1 MPIARCCTATRRNC
15 ARCARLT
22 GSKRCISVL
31 RGAFWG
37 KGWGTLALPHPP
49 PRKCYAPLSLSLSH
63 LLPCP
68 ANLLVR
74 RSPPK
79 RLESTTQSGN
89 AVGPVLSSDLPQH
102 PSSHP
107 FSLFRFT
114 LARSLARSLLPP
126 PPAAPTPPLRFAHL
140 PRTDVPDQPL
150 LPPRFLS
157 FFLSLSFAQREV
169 VFSSRDLSVQ
179 HRPLFAAPLLKGVKV
194 LFVSF
199 LLFFLYVMLEF
210 WRDSERSK

>member
-22 GSKRCISVL
+22 GSKRCISRGILGQRL
-31 RGAFWG
+31 RNAR
-37 KGWGTLALPHPP
+37 PP
-49 PRKCYAPLSLSLSH
+49 PSSSSSSSKMLRSTLSLSLSH
-63 LLPCP
+63 LLPCR

-114 LARSLARSLLPP
+114 LARSLTRFPHHRQ
-126 PPAAPTPPLRFAHL
+126 PPLRRFASPTSRARMYPISRSFRL
-140 PRTDVPDQPL
+140 AF
-150 LPPRFLS
+150 FLS
-157 FFLSLSFAQREV
+157 FLLSLSFAQREV

>member
-68 ANLLVR
+68 ANLLAAPHPNGWSRQRCRAGAFVR
-74 RSPPK
+74 PTP
-79 RLESTTQSGN
+79 T
-89 AVGPVLSSDLPQH
+89 
-102 PSSHP
+102 
-107 FSLFRFT
+107 
-114 LARSLARSLLPP
+114 SLLPP
-126 PPAAPTPPLRFAHL
+126 LFTLPLHSHSLSRSLPPPPTHRQPPLRRFASL
-140 PRTDVPDQPL
+140 TSRARMYPISRSFRL
-150 LPPRFLS
+150 AFFLS
-157 FFLSLSFAQREV
+157 FFLSPSPSERWYSLPAIFPYSIGPY
-169 VFSSRDLSVQ
+169 S
-179 HRPLFAAPLLKGVKV
+179 PLHFLKG
-194 LFVSF
+194 
-199 LLFFLYVMLEF
+199 
-210 WRDSERSK
+210 

>member
-22 GSKRCISVL
+22 GSKRCISRGILGQRL
-31 RGAFWG
+31 RNAR
-37 KGWGTLALPHPP
+37 PP
-49 PRKCYAPLSLSLSH
+49 PSSSSKMLRSTLSLSLSPPP
-63 LLPCP
+63 LP
-68 ANLLVR
+68 R
-74 RSPPK
+74 QSPRPP
-79 RLESTTQSGN
+79 LPTQTVGVDD
-89 AVGPVLSSDLPQH
+89 AVGQRCRAGAFVRPTP
-102 PSSHP
+102 
-107 FSLFRFT
+107 T
-114 LARSLARSLLPP
+114 SLLPP
-126 PPAAPTPPLRFAHL
+126 LFTLPLHSRSLSRSLPPPPVAPTPLRFAHL

>member
-22 GSKRCISVL
+22 GSKRCISRGILGQRL
-31 RGAFWG
+31 RNAR
-37 KGWGTLALPHPP
+37 PP
-49 PRKCYAPLSLSLSH
+49 PSSSSSSSKMLRSTLSLSLSH
-63 LLPCP
+63 LLPCR

-157 FFLSLSFAQREV
+157 FFPSFSLLRPARGGILFPRSFRTA
-169 VFSSRDLSVQ
+169 
-179 HRPLFAAPLLKGVKV
+179 
-194 LFVSF
+194 
-199 LLFFLYVMLEF
+199 
-210 WRDSERSK
+210 

>member
-22 GSKRCISVL
+22 GSKRCISRGILGQRL
-31 RGAFWG
+31 RNAR
-37 KGWGTLALPHPP
+37 PP
-49 PRKCYAPLSLSLSH
+49 PSSSSSSSKMLRSTLSLSLSH

-157 FFLSLSFAQREV
+157 FFPSFSLLRPARGGILFPRSFRTA
-169 VFSSRDLSVQ
+169 
-179 HRPLFAAPLLKGVKV
+179 
-194 LFVSF
+194 
-199 LLFFLYVMLEF
+199 
-210 WRDSERSK
+210 

>member
-22 GSKRCISVL
+22 GSKRCISRGILGQRL
-31 RGAFWG
+31 RNAR
-37 KGWGTLALPHPP
+37 PP
-49 PRKCYAPLSLSLSH
+49 PSSSSKMLRSTLSLSLTFS
-63 LLPCP
+63 P
-68 ANLLVR
+68 AAPISSSAAPHPNGWSRR
-74 RSPPK
+74 RSRATLSGRCFRPTYPNIPPPFH
-79 RLESTTQSGN
+79 SS
-89 AVGPVLSSDLPQH
+89 ASLS
-102 PSSHP
+102 
-107 FSLFRFT
+107 
-114 LARSLARSLLPP
+114 LALSLARCFPHHRQ
-126 PPAAPTPPLRFAHL
+126 PPLRRFASPTSRARMYPISRSFRL
-140 PRTDVPDQPL
+140 AF
-150 LPPRFLS
+150 FLS
-157 FFLSLSFAQREV
+157 FLLSLSFAQREV

>member
-22 GSKRCISVL
+22 GSKRCISRGILGQRL
-31 RGAFWG
+31 RNARPSPSSSS
-37 KGWGTLALPHPP
+37 KMLRST
-49 PRKCYAPLSLSLSH
+49 LSLSLSH

-114 LARSLARSLLPP
+114 LARSLARFPHHRQ
-126 PPAAPTPPLRFAHL
+126 PPLRRFASPTSRARMYPISRSFRL
-140 PRTDVPDQPL
+140 AF
-150 LPPRFLS
+150 FLS
-157 FFLSLSFAQREV
+157 FFLSPSPSERWYSLPAIFPYSIGPY
-169 VFSSRDLSVQ
+169 S
-179 HRPLFAAPLLKGVKV
+179 PLHFLKG
-194 LFVSF
+194 
-199 LLFFLYVMLEF
+199 
-210 WRDSERSK
+210 

>member
-1 MPIARCCTATRRNC
+1 MLHGHSSKLRAVRAINGFEALHIGITRGILGQRLRNAR
-15 ARCARLT
+15 
-22 GSKRCISVL
+22 
-31 RGAFWG
+31 
-37 KGWGTLALPHPP
+37 PP
-49 PRKCYAPLSLSLSH
+49 PSSSSSSSKMLRSTLSLSLSH
-63 LLPCP
+63 LLCP

-210 WRDSERSK
+210 WGDSERSK